1 MQITKSDIRPQI
13 KRAVSLVTADDH
25 FNLPLEFVWVCKGYY
40 THFITPEGEIADESS
55 HCPTE
60 KLPSLTIMI
69 YMLYGQTFSMTTSF
83 IFATLS

>member
-1 MQITKSDIRPQI
+1 MQITKSDIRPHI

-40 THFITPEGEIADESS
+40 THFITPEGQVADKSS
-55 HCPTE
+55 YCPTE

-69 YMLYGQTFSMTTSF
+69 YMLYGHFSLTSF
-83 IFATLS
+83 LFVTLS